1 LLIIQSRFQS
11 QLSSDLPIFYF
22 HRSLS
27 TTVHEEEEE
36 GCPDRPSSSCPL
48 DKDVSDV
55 SSHEEVEVGQDG
67 HQEEGTAKKTV
78 ESTTV
83 LRIQIR
89 LLEEKKS
96 TFTLHCIIENI
107 VI

>member
-1 LLIIQSRFQS
+1 M
-11 QLSSDLPIFYF
+11 
-22 HRSLS
+22 
-27 TTVHEEEEE
+27 
-36 GCPDRPSSSCPL
+36 
-48 DKDVSDV
+48 SDV
-55 SSHEEVEVGQDG
+55 CSHEEVEVGQDG

-96 TFTLHCIIENI
+96 IFTLHFILENI
-107 VI
+107 VILKDKNGTQRFSHCYF